1 MLISAKTVVLVMK
14 GMNMTMNIVRTFA
27 NITMYPQHNNNIR
40 I

>member
-14 GMNMTMNIVRTFA
+14 GMNMTMNIVRTFV